1 MSDDAI
7 LYLHGF
13 NSSPKS
19 EKANET
25 LAYFQKNHPEL
36 TVIVPQLSVFPL
48 DAIAQIKQIIE
59 ENQRRLKGVIGSSL
73 GGYLATWVAEQYAI
87 KAVLINPAVRP
98 FELLE
103 GLLGEQTNPYTGQN
117 YLLKAEHMSQIKSV
131 DTPMV
136 HYPERIWLLAQM
148 GDEVLDYREAEAK
161 YSQCKQTIE
170 TGGDHRFVG
179 YDKYLPDIVKFFQIA

>member
-1 MSDDAI
+1 MSDNI
-7 LYLHGF
+7 VLYLHGF

-25 LAYFQKNHPEL
+25 VAYFQKNHPNIM
-36 TVIVPQLSVFPL
+36 VMVPQLSVYPL
-48 DAIAQIKQIIE
+48 EAITQIKTIVSQHHD
-59 ENQRRLKGVIGSSL
+59 NLKGVIGSSL
-73 GGYLATWVAEQYAI
+73 GGYLATWVAEEYSL
-87 KAVLINPAVRP
+87 KAVLINPAVKP

-103 GLLGEQTNPYTGQN
+103 ALLGEQINPYTDEK

-148 GDEVLDYREAEAK
+148 GDEVLDYRESEVK
-161 YSQCKQTIE
+161 YSQCKQTVE
-170 TGGDHRFVG
+170 PGGDHRFIG

>member
-1 MSDDAI
+1 MNDNAI

-25 LAYFQKNHPEL
+25 LAYFQAHHPDIL
-36 TVIVPQLSVFPL
+36 VLVPQLSVYPL
-48 DAIAQIKQIIE
+48 EAIEQIKTLVAEHQA
-59 ENQRRLKGVIGSSL
+59 NLAGVIGSSL
-73 GGYLATWVAEQYAI
+73 GGYLATWVAETYGI
-87 KAVLINPAVRP
+87 KAVLINPAVKP

-103 GLLGEQTNPYTGQN
+103 GLLGEQTNPYTGQQ

-136 HYPERIWLLAQM
+136 HHPERIWLLAQA
-148 GDEVLDYREAEAK
+148 GDEVLDYREAEVK
-161 YSQCKQTIE
+161 YSQCKQSIE
-170 TGGDHRFVG
+170 MGGDHRFVG